1 MIKTLVLYS
10 TGASK
15 RDVIIN
21 SNLGLFLDLLKKFDK
36 DIKKI
41 NNQKIQKLYHYITSP
56 YECLSYVNDWKEAIE
71 NCEELECSFLNV
83 LNVKY
88 SYDYISKRLND
99 FDLIILLHSVV
110 GDNLEVI
117 KPFSHV
123 LKDRKGKLVSFIGN
137 EYSLL
142 KEKKNFLREIDVDFI
157 ASQLPKKAYK
167 FIYEDMSAKLISAPH
182 GLNQRF
188 YKPGFKKDID
198 ISFVGAR
205 YPDFIGDQDRNLF
218 IEYFAEHTSKF
229 NNHISIGKNK
239 NVPRHLW
246 RDILQNSQGTIG
258 AEAGTKYLDINGE
271 LMSIAQKF
279 CQKNPK
285 STFEDLIS
293 EVFNRNK
300 LKYVSGKAISS
311 RHIEPI
317 GTKTCQILL
326 EGDYNGILKK
336 NEHYI
341 SVKKDYSNL
350 QEALGKFLDPKIR
363 SEIIENSYEYVL
375 SNHTYD
381 SRIKTILNN
390 IN

>member
-56 YECLSYVNDWKEAIE
+56 YESLSYVNDWKEAIE

-88 SYDYISKRLND
+88 SYDYINKRLND

-142 KEKKNFLREIDVDFI
+142 KKRKIFSEK
-157 ASQLPKKAYK
+157 
-167 FIYEDMSAKLISAPH
+167 
-182 GLNQRF
+182 
-188 YKPGFKKDID
+188 
-198 ISFVGAR
+198 
-205 YPDFIGDQDRNLF
+205 
-218 IEYFAEHTSKF
+218 
-229 NNHISIGKNK
+229 
-239 NVPRHLW
+239 
-246 RDILQNSQGTIG
+246 
-258 AEAGTKYLDINGE
+258 
-271 LMSIAQKF
+271 
-279 CQKNPK
+279 
-285 STFEDLIS
+285 
-293 EVFNRNK
+293 
-300 LKYVSGKAISS
+300 
-311 RHIEPI
+311 
-317 GTKTCQILL
+317 
-326 EGDYNGILKK
+326 
-336 NEHYI
+336 
-341 SVKKDYSNL
+341 
-350 QEALGKFLDPKIR
+350 
-363 SEIIENSYEYVL
+363 
-375 SNHTYD
+375 
-381 SRIKTILNN
+381 
-390 IN
+390 